1 MPGSVQ
7 NAIAAA
13 IPLAA
18 TYVIAGLAWAII
30 FRASKIFNFATAQ
43 FIVLGAYLAYCLTRD
58 AHIPVWLALIL
69 AAAAMALIGAL
80 TQTIFMR
87 RLLDAS
93 GDGSAQASFAPV
105 ILTFGLAA
113 VIEHVLSISFGTG
126 PEYIASP
133 FPKTIFHLPSG
144 VVLTSANVIIGVIA
158 LVLWG
163 GSVLFIRLSKWGM
176 QMRAAAEQPLLASQS
191 GINVNGILIGAW
203 AAAAVMAA
211 IAGITYSYSS
221 VVSPD
226 IGNIGLRS
234 LAPVIVGG
242 MDSVTG
248 VLPGAIIVA
257 LAESFAAVGFGES
270 VRDAAV
276 QVVILAVL
284 IVRPSGLLGG
294 ATVRRP

>member
-1 MPGSVQ
+1 MSGNVE

-18 TYVIAGLAWAII
+18 IYVMAGLAWAII
-30 FRASKIFNFATAQ
+30 FRASKIFNFGTAQ
-43 FIVLGAYLAYCLTRD
+43 FIVLGAYLSYFLTSD
-58 AHIPVWLALIL
+58 AHLPIWLAFVFS
-69 AAAAMALIGAL
+69 AAAMALIGAM
-80 TQTIFMR
+80 TQTVFLR
-87 RLLDAS
+87 RLLDTS
-93 GDGSAQASFAPV
+93 GDGSAQTSFAPV

-113 VIEHVLSISFGTG
+113 IIEHVISIGFGTG
-126 PEYIASP
+126 PEYITSP
-133 FPKTIFHLPSG
+133 FPKSVIHVFSG
-144 VVLTSANVIIGVIA
+144 IVLTGANVIIAVLA
-158 LVLWG
+158 VVLWA
-163 GSVLFIRLSKWGM
+163 GSILFIRFSKWGM

-191 GINVNGILIGAW
+191 GINVGGILVGAW

-211 IAGITYSYSS
+211 VAGITYSYSS

-248 VLPGAIIVA
+248 VLPGAVIVA
-257 LAESFAAVGFGES
+257 LVESFAVLAFGES

-284 IVRPSGLLGG
+284 IVRPQGLLGG
-294 ATVRRP
+294 ANVRRP

>member
-1 MPGSVQ
+1 MPGNVAD
-7 NAIAAA
+7 AISAA

-18 TYVIAGLAWAII
+18 IYVIGGLAWAII
-30 FRASKIFNFATAQ
+30 FRASKIFNFGTAQ
-43 FIVLGAYLAYCLTRD
+43 FIVLGAYLAYFFNQDVHL
-58 AHIPVWLALIL
+58 PVWLALVFAL
-69 AAAAMALIGAL
+69 AAMALIGAL
-80 TQTIFMR
+80 TQTVFMR

-113 VIEHVLSISFGTG
+113 IIEHMLSIGFGTG
-126 PEYIASP
+126 PEYTANP
-133 FPKTIFHLPSG
+133 FPNTVFHLASG
-144 VVLTSANVIIGVIA
+144 IVLTGASVIMAAVGV
-158 LVLWG
+158 VLWG
-163 GSVLFIRLSKWGM
+163 GCILVIRFSKWGM

-191 GINVNGILIGAW
+191 GINVGGILVGAW
-203 AAAAVMAA
+203 ASAAVMAA
-211 IAGITYSYSS
+211 VIGIIYSYSS

-226 IGNIGLRS
+226 IGDIGLRS

-257 LAESFAAVGFGES
+257 LVESFAVLAFGES

-276 QVVILAVL
+276 QLVILAVL

-294 ATVRRP
+294 VTVRRP